1 MKKEKL
7 LLNQIELSSERKVI
21 IQELTMRLYY
31 HDWYSIICDNQE
43 MKFILTDLF
52 QGNTCPVGEKNR
64 LNGKKIRNA
73 VLMKN
78 LKKECAVITK
88 KSKLISAFS
97 IAENICMFSD
107 ISKWDYK
114 NSFMQKTE
122 FLFQQFQVN
131 IALDKP
137 VHLLTEIERIVIEL
151 LKAYVE
157 KREIVVLS
165 GLSEFLDSI
174 GLKIIHCILSLMQR
188 ESQSIS
194 VVIIDNPCE
203 PVFEWS
209 NRIQVLKRDRD
220 YGCFCKKYLERDK
233 VYEFYSSHKKATF
246 LQKEGIGFE
255 LDEYKEVVSF
265 HNVNTV
271 SLHNITFK
279 IDEGEVLKIF
289 CFDEKSRAGI
299 LNIFSGNDSLQRGEI
314 WMDGQNWRNSIR
326 KMKRGIISI
335 CHENAFESSLISEIS
350 VRDNI
355 LIELYHKI
363 SNILIHKKYC
373 NSIDQ
378 FIIENLGRG
387 YADKKVHEL
396 TIYER
401 QRLIFLKYYLTAPKV
416 LIFENLF
423 YNTDVLLK
431 EINCEGLKYLTQ
443 RGIAVILLTGNLENL
458 SEADGENIYLQEGTQ
473 VDEEIIYRAL
483 YQ

>member
-188 ESQSIS
+188 ESQLIS

-209 NRIQVLKRDRD
+209 NRIQVLKR
-220 YGCFCKKYLERDK
+220 
-233 VYEFYSSHKKATF
+233 
-246 LQKEGIGFE
+246 
-255 LDEYKEVVSF
+255 
-265 HNVNTV
+265 
-271 SLHNITFK
+271 
-279 IDEGEVLKIF
+279 
-289 CFDEKSRAGI
+289 
-299 LNIFSGNDSLQRGEI
+299 
-314 WMDGQNWRNSIR
+314 
-326 KMKRGIISI
+326 ISA
-335 CHENAFESSLISEIS
+335 H
-350 VRDNI
+350 
-355 LIELYHKI
+355 
-363 SNILIHKKYC
+363 
-373 NSIDQ
+373 
-378 FIIENLGRG
+378 
-387 YADKKVHEL
+387 
-396 TIYER
+396 
-401 QRLIFLKYYLTAPKV
+401 
-416 LIFENLF
+416 
-423 YNTDVLLK
+423 
-431 EINCEGLKYLTQ
+431 
-443 RGIAVILLTGNLENL
+443 
-458 SEADGENIYLQEGTQ
+458 
-473 VDEEIIYRAL
+473 
-483 YQ
+483 